1 MQASDAMPVDQ
12 AIDRSIRAVLSSHRG
27 SQLVPTLGQEIR
39 DAMVGHFVK
48 EWPRVLP
55 PNQHAV
61 MAYTTIDRNYKLRI
75 TIDYE
80 DEAGY
85 QWQRTDTSQPRR
97 ADEETPMGGSADGV
111 SVAPPNR
118 REPMRLPRSSSR
130 APRVR
135 SPCPIKSPCA
145 P

>member
-55 PNQHAV
+55 PYQRAV
-61 MAYTTIDRNYKLRI
+61 MAYTTTDPNYKLRI
-75 TIDYE
+75 TIDYA
-80 DEAGY
+80 DETGY
-85 QWQRTDTSQPRR
+85 QWRRTDTTQPRR
-97 ADEETPMGGSADGV
+97 VDEEPLSGV
-111 SVAPPNR
+111 RPATTKALPGIRAQGTLR
-118 REPMRLPRSSSR
+118 R
-130 APRVR
+130 
-135 SPCPIKSPCA
+135 
-145 P
+145 